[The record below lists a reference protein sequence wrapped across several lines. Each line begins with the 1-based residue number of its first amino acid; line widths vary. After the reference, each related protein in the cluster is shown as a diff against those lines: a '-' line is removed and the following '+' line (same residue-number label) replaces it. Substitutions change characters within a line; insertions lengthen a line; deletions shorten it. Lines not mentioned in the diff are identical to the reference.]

1 MTSDL
6 GKIKILNREK
16 SRSWTRK
23 NQGQEKMAT
32 EDDIVG
38 WYHWLNEHVSE
49 SHSAV
54 SKSLQTHG
62 LYSHWNSPGQ
72 NTEVSSLSLLQG
84 IFPTQGLKP
93 GLPHCR
99 WILYQ
104 LSHQGSP
111 RTLEWVT
118 YPFSSGSSQPRN
130 PYGVSCIAG
139 GFFTNWATRRHEFE
153 NILGDSE
160 GQGSLA
166 CCSPWGRK
174 DLGTTD
180 QLNNSLTSN
189 SQVVMCTWVR
199 GGRTGIQSPLYSAI
213 DLIFPAQILQPTE
226 TTCQSQTSVLGMWNV
241 FPYPSS

>member
-139 GFFTNWATRRHEFE
+139 RFFTNWATGRQEFE
-153 NILGDSE
+153 HILGDSE

-166 CCSPWGRK
+166 CCSHEVSKNWTQLSGFHFHFSLISQLVKNPPAMQEIPVRF
-174 DLGTTD
+174 LG
-180 QLNNSLTSN
+180 
-189 SQVVMCTWVR
+189 
-199 GGRTGIQSPLYSAI
+199 G
-213 DLIFPAQILQPTE
+213 E
-226 TTCQSQTSVLGMWNV
+226 VLLEKW
-241 FPYPSS
+241 